1 MKTYLKTLCLLMVGI
16 ALIFGSCS
24 KKKTTQPPPPTD
36 SQKPSVNITAP
47 TYEAVYV
54 TNQETVNLSG
64 NASDNIGVTSVTW
77 ANVSKAT
84 SGSCI
89 GTTNWS
95 VSGIT
100 LQGEDNLIVVTA
112 YDAANNAGK
121 DSITVTYNQYLSFTT
136 DPTADPSG
144 VIVGQS
150 TDIIIRVGIAPNP
163 NLFEDSVRLLK
174 VNSQGQVIDSLNSLY
189 DDGNL
194 SHGDDIAGDGV
205 FSTKQNFYESS
216 EGTTRLRI
224 MAMTQETQGN
234 IVAYTSV
241 FTLPVIS
248 GISDQEF
255 GTVLDVQGSGSEKY
269 DSLKALVGEAQAK
282 QQTLTWVKA
291 QSGVDS
297 AGLTEGGDA
306 IWVEYSSGI
315 RGTILLIGAGVRG
328 GSSEREQTARVQVP
342 PSQQTRGTLD
352 LTKDRLAYAFADEDT
367 VGSTNVMI
375 YDAFYTAFSPDDEG
389 DALCTLF
396 VKSQCPKFTVT
407 RPKDAGCTVDMVK
420 TFAQY
425 GTIYLIT
432 HGNVD
437 AGQVYF
443 LSGEVTNLVSLDAQR
458 TIDLF
463 LKRLGVS
470 TVGGK
475 NYYSVY
481 PSFITTYCG
490 TFPKSIVFSAAC
502 YSGANQT
509 LANAFKNK
517 GALTYL
523 GYDNSV
529 NSSFCVSMATT
540 FFQKMVD
547 QHKKTGEAFTAGQK
561 DPSAPYAEFK
571 MFGSDK
577 ARYGS
582 EFVNGDFETGSLQGW
597 AKEGDGRV
605 ISQLVFVDPA
615 QGSFMGII
623 STGLGYTTQSGSIS
637 QGCCIPAGKTT
648 LTFKYDFLSEEFKK
662 YCGTAYQDYF
672 EVAIDSGGG
681 ETVLFYKNIDDLC
694 GEVTQATGI
703 HFDQEPPDPN
713 DPNETEDGVWM
724 TGWTTVPLDISS
736 YAGKSVILIFKCGDV
751 GDSIFDTAV
760 LLDDIKFQ

>member
-1 MKTYLKTLCLLMVGI
+1 MKTYLKALCLLMVGI

-24 KKKTTQPPPPTD
+24 KKKTTEPTPTTD
-36 SQKPSVNITAP
+36 TQKPTVSITAP

-163 NLFEDSVRLLK
+163 NLLEDSVRLLK

-248 GISDQEF
+248 GISDETF
-255 GTVLDVQGSGSEKY
+255 NANLMVQDEGSNKF
-269 DSLKALVGEAQAK
+269 DSLKSAVGEAQAK
-282 QQTLTWVKA
+282 IQTLTWVKG
-291 QSGVDS
+291 QSGVSS
-297 AGLTEGGDA
+297 ADTTEQGDA
-306 IWVEYSSGI
+306 IKIEYDSGI
-315 RGTILLIGAGVRG
+315 KGVILLYPDSTKG
-328 GSSEREQTARVQVP
+328 GSSSARSRQGVPQVP
-342 PSQQTRGTLD
+342 PSKQTRGTLD
-352 LTKDRLAYAFADEDT
+352 PTKVRLAYSQANEDT
-367 VGSTNVMI
+367 IGSTSVLV
-375 YDAFYTAFSPDDEG
+375 YDAFYQQFPEEG
-389 DALCTLF
+389 DEVCSLF
-396 VKSQCPKFTVT
+396 VKSKCPKFTVT
-407 RPKDAGCTVDMVK
+407 HLKDAECTVEKVK

-425 GTIYLIT
+425 GTIYIST
-432 HGNVD
+432 HGGVTD
-437 AGQVYF
+437 GQVKFLTGEIATQAGKDKYIVELVLDEMGLATVKGKSYF
-443 LSGEVTNLVSLDAQR
+443 S
-458 TIDLF
+458 IF
-463 LKRLGVS
+463 
-470 TVGGK
+470 
-475 NYYSVY
+475 
-481 PSFITTYCG
+481 PFFITLETGAY
-490 TFPKSIVFSAAC
+490 PKSIVFNSSC
-502 YSGANQT
+502 YSANNQT
-509 LANAFKNK
+509 MSDAFKNE
-517 GALTYL
+517 GVLTYFGFSL
-523 GYDNSV
+523 SV
-529 NSSFCVSMATT
+529 GGT
-540 FFQKMVD
+540 FSRTSGTGMFDKMIN
-547 QHKKTGEAFTAGQK
+547 QQKKTGEAFTAGQT
-561 DPSAPYAEFK
+561 DPFAPHAEFK
-571 MFGSDK
+571 MYGSAN
-577 ARYGS
+577 ARYVS
-582 EFVNGDFETGSLQGW
+582 DFVNGDFETGSLQGW
-597 AKEGDGRV
+597 TKEGDGRV
-605 ISQLVFVDPA
+605 ISQLVFIDPT

-623 STGLGYTTQSGSIS
+623 STGLGYTLQSGSIS

-672 EVAIDSGGG
+672 EITIDSGGG

-703 HFDQEPPDPN
+703 HFDQEPPDPE
-713 DPNETEDGVWM
+713 DPNEKEDGVWR
-724 TGWTTVPLDISS
+724 TGWTTESIDISS
-736 YAGKSVILIFKCGDV
+736 YAGKSVILIFKCGDI

-760 LLDDIKFQ
+760 LLDEIKFQ

>member
-1 MKTYLKTLCLLMVGI
+1 MVGM
-16 ALIFGSCS
+16 ALIVGSCS

-121 DSITVTYNQYLSFTT
+121 DSLTVTYNQYLSFTT

-163 NLFEDSVRLLK
+163 NLLEDSVRLLK
-174 VNSQGQVIDSLNSLY
+174 VNNQGQVIDSLNFLY
-189 DDGNL
+189 DDGDLN
-194 SHGDDIAGDGV
+194 HGDDIAGDGV

-216 EGTTRLRI
+216 EGTIRLRI

-234 IVAYTSV
+234 VVAYTSV
-241 FTLPVIS
+241 FTLPVVS
-248 GISDQEF
+248 GISDETF
-255 GTVLDVQGSGSEKY
+255 NANLAVQDEGSNKF
-269 DSLKALVGEAQAK
+269 DSLKVEVGETQAK
-282 QQTLTWVKA
+282 IQTLTWVKG
-291 QSGVDS
+291 QSGVSS
-297 AGLTEGGDA
+297 ADTTAQGDA
-306 IWVEYSSGI
+306 IQVEYDSGI
-315 RGTILLIGAGVRG
+315 KGIILLYPDGRKGSAS
-328 GSSEREQTARVQVP
+328 GSSRQKHPLVP
-342 PSQQTRGTLD
+342 PSLQTRGTLD
-352 LTKDRLAYAFADEDT
+352 LTKARLAYSEANDDT
-367 VGSTNVMI
+367 IGGTSVLI
-375 YDAFYTAFSPDDEG
+375 YDAFHQQFPVEG
-389 DALCTLF
+389 DNADSLF
-396 VKSQCPKFTVT
+396 MKPDCPKFTVT
-407 RPKDAGCTVDMVK
+407 HLKDTECTVEKVK

-425 GTIYLIT
+425 GTIYIST
-432 HGNVD
+432 HGGVTD
-437 AGQVYF
+437 GQVEF
-443 LSGEVTNLVSLDAQR
+443 LTGEVATPDGKDKYIVELVLDEMGLA
-458 TIDLF
+458 
-463 LKRLGVS
+463 
-470 TVGGK
+470 TVKGK
-475 NYYSVY
+475 SYFSIF
-481 PSFITTYCG
+481 PLFITLETGAYG
-490 TFPKSIVFSAAC
+490 KSLVFNSSC
-502 YSGANQT
+502 YSANNQT
-509 LANAFKNK
+509 MSDAFRNK
-517 GALTYL
+517 GVLTYFGFSL
-523 GYDNSV
+523 SV
-529 NSSFCVSMATT
+529 GTQFAKTCATGV
-540 FFQKMVD
+540 FDKMIN
-547 QHKKTGEAFTAGQK
+547 QQKKTGEAFTPGQT
-561 DPSAPYAEFK
+561 DPDPPPAEFK
-571 MFGSDK
+571 MYGSAN
-577 ARYGS
+577 ARYVS
-582 EFVNGDFETGSLQGW
+582 EFVNGNFETGNLQGW
-597 AKEGDGRV
+597 TKEGDGRV

-623 STGLGYTTQSGSIS
+623 STGLGYTTESGSIS
-637 QGCCIPAGKTT
+637 QGFCIPAGKTT
-648 LTFKYDFLSEEFKK
+648 LTFQYDFLSEEFKK

-694 GEVTQATGI
+694 GEVTQATDI

-713 DPNETEDGVWM
+713 DPNETEDGVWR
-724 TGWTTVPLDISS
+724 TGWTTVSLDISS

-751 GDSIFDTAV
+751 GDSIFDTAI

>member
-1 MKTYLKTLCLLMVGI
+1 MKTHLKILCLLMVGI
-16 ALIFGSCS
+16 ALILGNCS
-24 KKKTTQPPPPTD
+24 KKKTTEPTPTTD
-36 SQKPSVNITAP
+36 TQKPTASITAP

-64 NASDNIGVTSVTW
+64 NASDNIEITSVTW

-95 VSGIT
+95 ASGIT
-100 LQGEDNLIVVTA
+100 LQGGDNLIVVTA

-121 DSITVTYNQYLSFTT
+121 DTITVTYNQYLSFTT

-150 TDIIIRVGIAPNP
+150 TDIVIRVGIAPNP
-163 NLFEDSVRLLK
+163 NLLEDSVRLLK
-174 VNSQGQVIDSLNSLY
+174 VNSQGQVINSLNFLY

-194 SHGDDIAGDGV
+194 SHGDDIAGDGI
-205 FSTKQNFYESS
+205 FSTKQSFFESS
-216 EGTTRLRI
+216 AGTIRLRVRAI
-224 MAMTQETQGN
+224 TQEAGGN
-234 IVAYTSV
+234 AVAYSSV
-241 FTLPVIS
+241 FTIPVVPTITS
-248 GISDQEF
+248 QELE
-255 GTVLDVQGSGSEKY
+255 TVLDAQNSGSNKY

-282 QQTLTWVKA
+282 QQTLAWIKT

-297 AGLTEGGDA
+297 AGVTEEGDA
-306 IWVEYSSGI
+306 IWVEYHSGI
-315 RGTILLIGAGVRG
+315 SGMILFGEDSVKG
-328 GSSEREQTARVQVP
+328 GSSARSRG
-342 PSQQTRGTLD
+342 SQKMLPLPLQTRGVLD
-352 LTKDRLAYAFADEDT
+352 ATKLSRVVVTDEDT
-367 VGSTNVMI
+367 VGSTNVLI
-375 YDAFYTAFSPDDEG
+375 YDAFHSDFAAEG
-389 DALCTLF
+389 NEICSLF
-396 VKSQCPKFTVT
+396 VKSECPKFKVT
-407 RPKDAGCTVDMVK
+407 HLKDAQCTVDLVDN
-420 TFAQY
+420 FSDY
-425 GTIYLIT
+425 GTIYIST
-432 HGNVD
+432 HGRVVK
-437 AGQVYF
+437 GQVRF
-443 LSGEVTNLVSLDAQR
+443 LTGEQTLLVPPPDILR
-458 TIDLF
+458 IIDLK
-463 LKRLGVS
+463 LDRLGLG

-475 NYYSVY
+475 TYFAIY
-481 PSFITTYCG
+481 PSYISSYTGKY
-490 TFPKSIVFSAAC
+490 PNSIVFNSSC

-509 LANAFKNK
+509 MSDAFGNK
-517 GALTYL
+517 GAKTYFGFSL
-523 GYDNSV
+523 SV
-529 NSSFCVSMATT
+529 GGT
-540 FFQKMVD
+540 FARTCGTGIFDKMIN
-547 QHKKTGEAFTAGQK
+547 QSKKTGEAFVPGQK

-571 MFGSDK
+571 MLGSDK

-605 ISQLVFVDPA
+605 ISQLVFIDPP

-681 ETVLFYKNIDDLC
+681 ETVLFYKNIDALC

-713 DPNETEDGVWM
+713 DPDETEDGVWM

-736 YAGKSVILIFKCGDV
+736 YAGKSVVLIFRCGDV